1 MHLTDYQRRV
11 RTAQAADY
19 LALSKS
25 TLEKLRL
32 TGGGPRYA
40 KMGRIV
46 TYGISDLAA
55 WAAERTRT
63 STSEPD
69 PVA

>member
-1 MHLTDYQRRV
+1 MHYVEYQHRL
-11 RTAQAADY
+11 RTTEAASY
-19 LALSKS
+19 LCLSKS

-40 KMGRIV
+40 KLGKIV
-46 TYGISDLAA
+46 TYALPDLAA

-63 STSEPD
+63 STSEPARMD
-69 PVA
+69 